1 MESIIRNV
9 SDIGGNPRRWLE
21 SSLGQHLQDNQRVMI
36 MVLNVGTEPDETTRR
51 EAHEK
56 LRGIRAEAAASIK
69 AQGVAPE
76 DVDAVVDEA
85 VAEARRRK
93 H

>member
-9 SDIGGNPRRWLE
+9 SDIGSDPRRWLE
-21 SSLGQHLQDNQRVMI
+21 SSLGQHLRDNQRVMI
-36 MVLNVGTEPDETTRR
+36 MVLNVGTEPDENTRR

-56 LRGIRAEAAASIK
+56 LRGIRAQAAASVK
-69 AQGVAPE
+69 AQGVAPK
-76 DVDAVVDEA
+76 DVDAAVDEA
-85 VAEARRRK
+85 IVEARRRK